1 MPSTQIP
8 DCSFCEVLASIE
20 SEEDDMPSTLAP
32 ACSPCGLR
40 FASRPLLELH
50 IREDH
55 VPRNRPAEPDHDDS
69 SGVKASQPSAGGPSR
84 RQNQASRLPRTT
96 NEVIA
101 MTVTRRPRRRRP
113 GWAMTAPRRAIRALR
128 YVNEE
133 LVRASE
139 AMIRSARAPQTR
151 PRPAAPAGKDGRPA
165 PSRNALTGSPD
176 PSAGPFFP

>member
-20 SEEDDMPSTLAP
+20 SEEDDMPSMLAP
-32 ACSPCGLR
+32 ACSLCGLR
-40 FASRPLLELH
+40 FANRPLLELH

-55 VPRNRPAEPDHDDS
+55 LERNRPAEPDHDDS

-101 MTVTRRPRRRRP
+101 MTVTRRPS
-113 GWAMTAPRRAIRALR
+113 RAIRALR

-139 AMIRSARAPQTR
+139 VMIRSARAPQPR
-151 PRPAAPAGKDGRPA
+151 PRPDAPAGKDGRP
-165 PSRNALTGSPD
+165 
-176 PSAGPFFP
+176 GPCHGTR

>member
-8 DCSFCEVLASIE
+8 DCSFCAVLASIE

-32 ACSPCGLR
+32 TCSLCGLR
-40 FASRPLLELH
+40 FANRPLLELH

-55 VPRNRPAEPDHDDS
+55 LERNHPAEPDHDDS
-69 SGVKASQPSAGGPSR
+69 SGAQASQPSAGGPSR

-101 MTVTRRPRRRRP
+101 MTVTRRPRRRP

-139 AMIRSARAPQTR
+139 AMIRSARAPQPR

-165 PSRNALTGSPD
+165 SVTERAD
-176 PSAGPFFP
+176 RVA